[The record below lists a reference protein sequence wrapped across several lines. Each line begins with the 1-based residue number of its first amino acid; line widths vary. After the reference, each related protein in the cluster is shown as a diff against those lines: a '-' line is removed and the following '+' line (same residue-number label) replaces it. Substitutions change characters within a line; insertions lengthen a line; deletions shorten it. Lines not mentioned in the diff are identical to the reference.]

1 MTATLYRMRTIQQYK
16 EREWLVEVVRGL
28 EVLGLVRMVEFIF
41 MIVDES
47 LIGFM
52 LIGQ

>member
-16 EREWLVEVVRGL
+16 EREWLVVDVVRGL

-41 MIVDES
+41 MTFDES
-47 LIGFM
+47 LID
-52 LIGQ
+52 LC